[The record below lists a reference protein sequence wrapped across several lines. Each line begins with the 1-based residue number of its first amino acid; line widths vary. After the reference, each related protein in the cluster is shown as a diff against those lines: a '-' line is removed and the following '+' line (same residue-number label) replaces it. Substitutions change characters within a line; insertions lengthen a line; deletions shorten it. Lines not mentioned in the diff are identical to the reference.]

1 MLAFLPAS
9 GKKAA
14 MLQLSELTYRLGPRL
29 LFDSASVMLPE
40 RARVGFVGR
49 NGAGKTTLFRLIAGE
64 IAAEGGTIYIPKG
77 CRMGRVE
84 QEAPGGDGK
93 LVDFVLA
100 ADIERSSLLEEAEI
114 AHDPHRIAEIH
125 TRLADIEAHAA
136 PARAAEILAG
146 LGFDEAA
153 QNRALKEFSGGWRM
167 RVALA
172 AVLFSQPDLL
182 LLDEPTNYLD
192 LEGSLWLIDYLTRYP
207 ATIVVISHDRDL
219 LNDVCDHIVHLDK
232 GKLQLYRGNYDGFAR
247 QRAEARM
254 LQAKFLKKQEEKR
267 AHLQEFV
274 DRFRAKATKARQAQ
288 SRLKMLEKME
298 TVAAVVDDEILPFAL
313 PSPEKPLSPPII
325 AMENV
330 AVGYGDKVIL
340 SKLSLNL
347 SNDDRIGLLGANGNG
362 KSTFAKLLGGRLAP
376 ISGVL
381 NKSTKLDVG
390 FFAQHQVDDLDET
403 DTPYL
408 AIQRLMTDA
417 PEARIRARAAQ
428 IGFPNVKAD
437 TKVAHLSGGEKARL
451 LMGLATFNGPH
462 LLILDEPT
470 NHLDIDSRAALA
482 EAINDYA
489 GAVVLIS
496 HDQYLLEACADRL
509 WLVADGGVRS
519 FDGDMQD
526 YRKLVLD
533 GARAP
538 AKKREREAAPANA
551 LEQRRDAAKARQDA
565 KPLAKKVQAAE
576 EKMARFAG
584 LIARVDETLSDPRAF
599 ERNPADASK
608 LSQQRAELERALT
621 LAEEEWLELSAE
633 YEALLGG

>member
-1 MLAFLPAS
+1 
-9 GKKAA
+9 
-14 MLQLSELTYRLGPRL
+14 MLQVTDLTYRLGPRL
-29 LFDSASVMLPE
+29 LFDSASVLLPE

-49 NGAGKTTLFRLIAGE
+49 NGAGKTTLFRLISGE
-64 IAAEGGTIYIPKG
+64 ISSEGGTIYIPRG
-77 CRMGRVE
+77 ARLGRVE
-84 QEAPGGDGK
+84 QEAPGGEGK

-100 ADIERSSLLEEAEI
+100 ADIERASLLDEAET

-192 LEGSLWLIDYLTRYP
+192 LEGSLWLINYLSNYP

-232 GKLQLYRGNYDGFAR
+232 GKLQLYRGNYTSFAK

-298 TVAAVVDDEILPFAL
+298 PVSALVDDEILPFSL
-313 PSPEKPLSPPII
+313 PSPQKPLSPPII

-330 AVGYGDKVIL
+330 SVGYGDRVIL
-340 SKLSLNL
+340 SKLSLSL
-347 SNDDRIGLLGANGNG
+347 SNDDRIGLLGSNGNG
-362 KSTFAKLLGGRLAP
+362 KSTFAKLLGGRLEP
-376 ISGVL
+376 MSGEL
-381 NKSTKLDVG
+381 RKSSKLEAG
-390 FFAQHQVDDLDET
+390 FFAQHQVDDLDMN
-403 DTPYL
+403 DTPFV
-408 AIQRLMTDA
+408 AVQRLMTDA
-417 PEARIRARAAQ
+417 PESKIRARVAQ
-428 IGFPNVKAD
+428 IGFPSSKSD
-437 TKVAHLSGGEKARL
+437 TKVANLSGGEKARL

-470 NHLDIDSRAALA
+470 NHLDIDSRSALI

-489 GAVVLIS
+489 GAVILVS

-509 WLVADGGVRS
+509 WLVADGRVQN
-519 FDGDMQD
+519 FDGDMAD
-526 YRKLVLD
+526 YRRLVLD
-533 GARAP
+533 GAKSPARKNREAP
-538 AKKREREAAPANA
+538 AASVAD
-551 LEQRRDAAKARQDA
+551 QRRDAAKARKDA
-565 KPLAKKVQAAE
+565 APLAKKVQAAD
-576 EKMARFAG
+576 EKMARFTG
-584 LIARVDETLSDPRAF
+584 LIERIDLALADPRAF
-599 ERNPADASK
+599 ERSPAEATK
-608 LSQQRAELERALT
+608 LSQQRAELERALMA
-621 LAEEEWLELSAE
+621 AEEEWLELSAE
-633 YEALLGG
+633 YEAAVGG

>member
-1 MLAFLPAS
+1 
-9 GKKAA
+9 
-14 MLQLSELTYRLGPRL
+14 MLQVTDLTYRLGPRL
-29 LFDSASVMLPE
+29 LFDSASVLLPE

-49 NGAGKTTLFRLIAGE
+49 NGAGKTTLFRLISGE
-64 IAAEGGTIYIPKG
+64 ISSEGGTIYIPRG
-77 CRMGRVE
+77 ARLGRVE
-84 QEAPGGDGK
+84 QEAPGGEGK

-100 ADIERSSLLEEAEI
+100 ADVERASLLDEAET
-114 AHDPHRIAEIH
+114 AHDPHRIADIH

-192 LEGSLWLIDYLTRYP
+192 LEGSLWLINYLSSYP

-232 GKLQLYRGNYDGFAR
+232 GKLQLYRGNYTSFAR

-298 TVAAVVDDEILPFAL
+298 PVSALVDDEILPFSL
-313 PSPEKPLSPPII
+313 PSPQKPLSPPII

-330 AVGYGDKVIL
+330 SVGYGDRVIL
-340 SKLSLNL
+340 SKLSLSL
-347 SNDDRIGLLGANGNG
+347 SNDDRIGLLGSNGNG
-362 KSTFAKLLGGRLAP
+362 KSTFAKLLGGRLEP
-376 ISGVL
+376 MSGEL
-381 NKSTKLDVG
+381 RKSSKMEAG
-390 FFAQHQVDDLDET
+390 FFAQHQVDDLDMN
-403 DTPYL
+403 DTPFL
-408 AIQRLMTDA
+408 AVQRLMTEA
-417 PEARIRARAAQ
+417 PESKIRARVAQ
-428 IGFPNVKAD
+428 IGFPSSKSD
-437 TKVAHLSGGEKARL
+437 TKVANLSGGEKARL

-470 NHLDIDSRAALA
+470 NHLDIDSRSALI

-489 GAVVLIS
+489 GAVILVS

-509 WLVADGGVRS
+509 WLVADGRVQN
-519 FDGDMQD
+519 FDGDMAD

-533 GARAP
+533 GAKSSP
-538 AKKREREAAPANA
+538 ARKNREAATANGA
-551 LEQRRDAAKARQDA
+551 DQRRDAAKARKDA
-565 KPLAKKVQAAE
+565 APLAKKVQAAD
-576 EKMARFAG
+576 EKMARFTG
-584 LIARVDETLSDPRAF
+584 LIERIDLALADPRAF
-599 ERNPADASK
+599 ERSPAEATK
-608 LSQQRAELERALT
+608 LSQQRAELERALMA
-621 LAEEEWLELSAE
+621 AEEEWLELSAE
-633 YEALLGG
+633 YEAAVGG